1 MQVATCSF
9 AEFRPEAG
17 QIPVRASLGFPRYK
31 LHYTI
36 PQGAF
41 VRDIA
46 PSRAYW
52 NEPFEEFQRQ
62 YWAQLDRR
70 GLGAVSDQLHAI
82 VEANHGDTAVVLCFE
97 NLTKKP
103 FCHRT
108 MFAAWWTGH
117 TGDEVLELGAVPRRS
132 GGTGEAP
139 QATLL

>member
-17 QIPVRASLGFPRYK
+17 QIPIRASLGYPRYK
-31 LHYTI
+31 LHYEI
-36 PQGAF
+36 PPRAF
-41 VRDIA
+41 VKDIA

-52 NEPFEEFQRQ
+52 NEPYEAFQAA

-70 GLGAVSDQLHAI
+70 GLRAISDQLYQI
-82 VEANHGDTAVVLCFE
+82 VEANGGDTAVVLCFE

-108 MFAAWWTGH
+108 MFGLWWTAK
-117 TGDEVLELGAVPRRS
+117 TGDDVVELGSVPAPAVEEDP
-132 GGTGEAP
+132 
-139 QATLL
+139 TLL